1 MSSYISDRVKEASS
15 HQGLIVAVAAAAVLF
30 GGLSLTKVVLYGAL
44 VWGVWSMM
52 KRDQIM
58 AELETEVKLL
68 KKELQDQAKIHDRL
82 DVAIEKL
89 TDVSNSIHRMLAVHE
104 EKIARQEEAIFE
116 AEQKIEVRRS
126 ELLIKIDELH
136 SRVTTNTKEIMTAAA
151 AQHQQQN
158 KEIQKMRDELISR
171 VGVLEKWRH
180 VLIGGS
186 IVIGFMLHKFVNFG
200 S

>member
-1 MSSYISDRVKEASS
+1 MS
-15 HQGLIVAVAAAAVLF
+15 
-30 GGLSLTKVVLYGAL
+30 
-44 VWGVWSMM
+44 
-52 KRDQIM
+52 
-58 AELETEVKLL
+58 ELETEVKLL
-68 KKELQDQAKIHDRL
+68 KKELHDQKRIHDRL

-136 SRVTTNTKEIMTAAA
+136 SRVTTNTKEIMTAAS

-186 IVIGFMLHKFVNFG
+186 IVVGFMLHKFMNFG